1 MLKTVTG
8 EGADGAVKQ
17 TEEVIFRSN
26 KGVIFKDCA
35 PYTDC
40 ISEINTQIDDVKD
53 IDFVMPMYNLIEY
66 SDNYSKTSGRLWQYY
81 RDDSAATILNSES
94 FKSIIKITGKT
105 PADGNVKD
113 VEITLPL
120 KYLSHFRRTLEIPL
134 INCEINLILSWSENC
149 IISSATGV
157 TKFAITDTWLYL
169 SVVTLL
175 AQDNIKLLK
184 QLESGFKRIINWN
197 KYKFKVTE
205 QAQSRYLY

>member
-1 MLKTVTG
+1 M
-8 EGADGAVKQ
+8 
-17 TEEVIFRSN
+17 
-26 KGVIFKDCA
+26 IFKDCA

-134 INCEINLILSWSENC
+134 INCEINLIL
-149 IISSATGV
+149 T
-157 TKFAITDTWLYL
+157 
-169 SVVTLL
+169 
-175 AQDNIKLLK
+175 
-184 QLESGFKRIINWN
+184 
-197 KYKFKVTE
+197 
-205 QAQSRYLY
+205 

>member
-53 IDFVMPMYNLIEY
+53 IDIVMPMYNLIEY
-66 SDNYSKTSGRLWQYY
+66 SDNYSKTSGRSWQYY
-81 RDDSAATILNSES
+81 RDDPAATILNSES

-134 INCEINLILSWSENC
+134 INCEINLILTWSENC
-149 IISSATGV
+149 IISSATGA
-157 TKFAITDTWLYL
+157 TKFAVTDT
-169 SVVTLL
+169 
-175 AQDNIKLLK
+175 
-184 QLESGFKRIINWN
+184 
-197 KYKFKVTE
+197 
-205 QAQSRYLY
+205 